1 MKTYLLLLF
10 AVLLLL
16 SCLDGAANIKLDENS
31 RNVFDT
37 LDTAG
42 HCDGSVT
49 LYEGSKV
56 IVVTEDEDNVRI
68 TVDKVRLEGCGC
80 FRLHSR
86 PRGRGRSYLL
96 DRTGE
101 HTVED
106 IGWSRV
112 RSVRR
117 VEC

>member
-1 MKTYLLLLF
+1 M
-10 AVLLLL
+10 A
-16 SCLDGAANIKLDENS
+16 S
-31 RNVFDT
+31 RIFDT
-37 LDTAG
+37 PSIEGA
-42 HCDGSVT
+42 CVGSVT
-49 LYEGSKV
+49 LYEGSEET
-56 IVVTEDEDNVRI
+56 VVTNNQNVRVTI
-68 TVDKVRLEGCGC
+68 DTVKLEGCGC

-101 HTVED
+101 YTVED

>member
-1 MKTYLLLLF
+1 METHLLLL
-10 AVLLLL
+10 LLVVILPH
-16 SCLDGAANIKLDENS
+16 CLDSQEIVS
-31 RNVFDT
+31 RIFVAPDM
-37 LDTAG
+37 AG
-42 HCDGSVT
+42 VCDGSVT
-49 LYEGSKV
+49 LFEGSEET
-56 IVVTEDEDNVRI
+56 VVTNKQNVRV

-86 PRGRGRSYLL
+86 PRGRRRSYLL
-96 DRTGE
+96 GRTGE

-112 RSVRR
+112 RSVGR